1 MYDTIIFDL
10 DGTLL
15 NTLEDLCDST
25 NYALEAFGYEVRST
39 DEIRRFVGNGVRKL
53 IERALPADVTEAEFE
68 RVFAAFKEHYGVH
81 CNDKTGPYEGIPEL
95 LNTLKNRGYK
105 LGIASNKI
113 RSAVIKLSELYF
125 EGVIQGVAGVCDGI
139 TPKPDAFMVDGV
151 LKELN
156 SSRENTLYVG
166 DSQVDV
172 ATARNAGLDMVTVLW
187 GFRDRDELEAAGAVN
202 FIEYPMEL
210 LKYLD

>member
-25 NYALEAFGYEVRST
+25 NFALSKYGYAKRSI

-53 IERALPADVTEAEFE
+53 IERALPAGVSQTEFE
-68 RVFAAFKEHYGVH
+68 QVFLAFKEHYSEH

-95 LNTLKNRGYK
+95 LNILKNRGYK
-105 LGIASNKI
+105 LGIASNKM
-113 RSAVIKLSELYF
+113 RSAVITLNELYF
-125 EGVIQGVAGVCDGI
+125 DGLIQGVAGVCEGVA
-139 TPKPDAFMVDGV
+139 PKPDSFMVDGV

-156 SSRENTLYVG
+156 SSRKNTLYVG

-187 GFRDRDELEAAGAVN
+187 GFRDRTELETAGAGN
-202 FIEYPMEL
+202 FIEHPMEL

>member
-25 NYALEAFGYEVRST
+25 NYALNKYGYSKRSIE
-39 DEIRRFVGNGVRKL
+39 EIRNFVGNGVSKL
-53 IERALPADVTEAEFE
+53 IERALPSEASTIEFE
-68 RVFAAFKEHYGVH
+68 QVFESFKEHYSEH
-81 CNDKTGPYEGIPEL
+81 CNDKTGPYEGIMDLLYEL
-95 LNTLKNRGYK
+95 NNRGYK
-105 LGIASNKI
+105 LGIASNKMK
-113 RSAVIKLSELYF
+113 SAVVTLNELYF
-125 EGVIQGVAGVCDGI
+125 DGLIQGVAGVCDGVA
-139 TPKPDAFMVDGV
+139 PKPDAFMVECV

-156 SSRENTLYVG
+156 SNRENTLYVG

-172 ATARNAGLDMVTVLW
+172 ATAGNAGLDMVTVLW
-187 GFRDRDELEAAGAVN
+187 GFRDRNELEAVGAGN
-202 FIEYPMEL
+202 FIEQPMEL

>member
-25 NYALEAFGYEVRST
+25 NYALGKYGYAERSI

-53 IERALPADVTEAEFE
+53 IERALPSTVSPIEFE
-68 RVFAAFKEHYGVH
+68 QVFAAFKEHYSEH
-81 CNDKTGPYEGIPEL
+81 CNDKTGPYEGIMEL
-95 LNTLKNRGYK
+95 LHELNGRGYK
-105 LGIASNKI
+105 LGIASNKMK
-113 RSAVIKLSELYF
+113 SAVVTLNELYF
-125 EGVIQGVAGVCDGI
+125 DGLIKGVAGVCEDVV
-139 TPKPDAFMVDGV
+139 PKPDAYMVDGV

-172 ATARNAGLDMVTVLW
+172 ATACNAGLDMVTVLW
-187 GFRDRDELEAAGAVN
+187 GFRDRDELEAAGAGN
-202 FIEYPMEL
+202 FIEHPMDL

>member
-25 NYALEAFGYEVRST
+25 NIALTQYGYTERSI

-53 IERALPADVTEAEFE
+53 IERALPSSVSPIEFE
-68 RVFAAFKEHYGVH
+68 QVFTTFKEHYSEH
-81 CNDKTGPYEGIPEL
+81 CNDKTGPYEGIMDLLHEL
-95 LNTLKNRGYK
+95 NNRGYK
-105 LGIASNKI
+105 LGIASNKMK
-113 RSAVIKLSELYF
+113 SAVDTLNQLYF
-125 EGVIQGVAGVCDGI
+125 EGLIQGVAGVCEGVE
-139 TPKPDAFMVDGV
+139 PKPDAFMVNGV
-151 LKELN
+151 MSELK
-156 SSRENTLYVG
+156 SIRENTLYVG

-187 GFRDRDELEAAGAVN
+187 GFRNMDELEAAGAGN
-202 FIEYPMEL
+202 FIEHPMDL